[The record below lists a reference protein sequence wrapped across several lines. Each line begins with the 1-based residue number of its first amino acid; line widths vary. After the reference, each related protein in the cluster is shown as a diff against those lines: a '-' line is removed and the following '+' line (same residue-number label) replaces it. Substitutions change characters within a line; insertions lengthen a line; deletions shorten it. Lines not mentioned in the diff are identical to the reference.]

1 MYKILDWLHLEYCAQ
16 RWSPLDRSDV
26 EALERVQIR
35 FTRLLPG
42 LEFTRYDDRVGK
54 HRLFLLVFQRASG
67 ECDGI

>member
-1 MYKILDWLHLEYCAQ
+1 M
-16 RWSPLDRSDV
+16 
-26 EALERVQIR
+26 EALKSVQIR

>member
-1 MYKILDWLHLEYCAQ
+1 M
-16 RWSPLDRSDV
+16 

-54 HRLFLLVFQRASG
+54 QIVSSG
-67 ECDGI
+67 VSEGEWRM